1 MIRGFF
7 KGDAG
12 YINVH
17 VISSS
22 MGIDE
27 TVEFLIDTGASKTTL
42 LDKDAI
48 FLDLD
53 YDDLKKHSQN
63 VSGIGGSVETFIVED
78 STLLLDSVEIRVP
91 IFVLRHDI
99 ENLNKDERIRILRIP
114 SLLGRDVI
122 NRFKLI
128 FNRDK
133 DEIIFE
139 G

>member
-17 VISSS
+17 VISNSI
-22 MGIDE
+22 GIDE

-63 VSGIGGSVETFIVED
+63 VSGIGGSVETFIVDD
-78 STLLLDSVEIRVP
+78 STLLFGSEEIRVP

-99 ENLNKDERIRILRIP
+99 ENLNKEERIRILRIP

-122 NRFKLI
+122 NRFK
-128 FNRDK
+128 
-133 DEIIFE
+133 
-139 G
+139 

>member
-1 MIRGFF
+1 M
-7 KGDAG
+7 
-12 YINVH
+12 
-17 VISSS
+17 
-22 MGIDE
+22 
-27 TVEFLIDTGASKTTL
+27 EFLIDTGASKTTL

-48 FLDLD
+48 FLDLN

-63 VSGIGGSVETFIVED
+63 VSGIGGSVETFIVDD

-99 ENLNKDERIRILRIP
+99 ENLNKEERIRILRLP

-128 FNRDK
+128 FSRDK

-139 G
+139 D

>member
-1 MIRGFF
+1 M
-7 KGDAG
+7 
-12 YINVH
+12 
-17 VISSS
+17 
-22 MGIDE
+22 
-27 TVEFLIDTGASKTTL
+27 
-42 LDKDAI
+42 
-48 FLDLD
+48 
-53 YDDLKKHSQN
+53 
-63 VSGIGGSVETFIVED
+63 
-78 STLLLDSVEIRVP
+78 EIRVP

-99 ENLNKDERIRILRIP
+99 ENLNKEDRIRILRIP